1 MNKKEF
7 PIPDWSKEEFRNLF
21 YRASDGDKMSQELYQ
36 TLFQKHI
43 LPNLSKYPDLPNQM
57 MEED

>member
-7 PIPDWSKEEFRNLF
+7 LIPDWSKEEFKNLF
-21 YRASDGDKMSQELYQ
+21 YRASDGDKISQELYQ

-43 LPNLSKYPDLPNQM
+43 LPVISEYPDLPKQIF
-57 MEED
+57 EED